1 MLSKLAQVSVRTK
14 LTLGFA
20 LVLLATLITA
30 VVSFY
35 SLTSVLERS
44 DKLERAGKIDLL
56 VSKARFFQKNYMLMN
71 DKDQLEQA
79 RSHVDEARVE
89 AEQLKSMISQ
99 PKDRAIIEEILEGT
113 RFYET
118 ELANMVQFNESLQ
131 AAIVDINAV
140 GNSAQEKAHR
150 LLGREMSASNWL
162 KQLGIIR
169 LNQKDFALER
179 QAELGVR
186 VASDITN
193 FLRALEL
200 RLMVK
205 DDDDIK
211 SIQASLKQF
220 QQYHATVTELMVNLA
235 STDKRITDHAIDIAQ
250 KAEQLLD
257 IQQQHMQNDS
267 TQAKFII
274 FLITVI
280 ALAMGVLFAAM
291 ITRGIVNPL
300 GLLVS
305 QANRIAQGD
314 LSQDMRHD
322 RGDELGQL
330 MSQMQVM
337 TVNLRQ
343 LVGDL
348 SNSSTHIAASAE
360 ELSAVSEQSRS
371 GVNQQRTELEQ
382 VSTAMNEMAA
392 TVQEVAR
399 NAETAFD
406 SARTAD
412 SEASDGSRK
421 VNLTIEQIGKLS
433 ADIGES
439 LQTIN
444 QLEAESVN
452 IGSILDVIKGVAEQT
467 NLLALNA
474 AIEAARAGEQ
484 GRGFAVVAD
493 EVRALAQRT
502 QKATAEI
509 EGLIKGLQKKAQ
521 ESVLMMEES
530 SAMANETV
538 TIANEA
544 GESIH
549 KITRSVADIQ
559 QMNNQIAT
567 AAEEQSTVAEEINRS
582 VFSIREVS
590 DHSAAATEQ
599 TAASSNELARQG
611 SELQRLIGRFQLP

>member
-71 DKDQLEQA
+71 DKGQLEQA
-79 RSHVDEARVE
+79 RTHVNEARQE
-89 AEQLKSMISQ
+89 AEYLLPMLTE
-99 PKDRAIIEEILEGT
+99 PKDTGLIDQILMGT
-113 RFYET
+113 KFYEV
-118 ELANMVQFNESLQ
+118 ELDNMVQFNESMQ
-131 AAIVDINAV
+131 ATIVDINVV

-150 LLGREMSASNWL
+150 LLGREMNASNWL

-169 LNQKDFALER
+169 LNQKDFALDR
-179 QAELGVR
+179 QADLGIR
-186 VASDITN
+186 VATDVTN
-193 FLRALEL
+193 LLRGLEL

-205 DDDDIK
+205 DDGDIK
-211 SIQASLKQF
+211 GIQADLKRF
-220 QQYHATVTELMVNLA
+220 QQYHATVTELMANLA
-235 STDKRITDHAIDIAQ
+235 STDKRITDHAIDITQ

-257 IQQQHMQNDS
+257 IQQQRMQDDS
-267 TQAKFII
+267 AQAKFII

-280 ALAMGVLFAAM
+280 ALAMGVLFATM

-300 GLLVS
+300 ALLVS
-305 QANRIAQGD
+305 QANRIADGD

-322 RGDELGQL
+322 RSDELGKL
-330 MSQMQVM
+330 MDQMQVM

-371 GVNQQRTELEQ
+371 GVNQQRMELEQ

-433 ADIGES
+433 VDIQDS
-439 LQTIN
+439 LHTIN
-444 QLEAESVN
+444 QLEAESIN

-509 EGLIKGLQKKAQ
+509 ETLIHGLQSKAQ
-521 ESVLMMEES
+521 ESVVMMNES
-530 SAMANETV
+530 TAMAAKTV
-538 TIANEA
+538 VIANEA
-544 GESIH
+544 GESIQ
-549 KITRSVADIQ
+549 KITRSVSDIQ
-559 QMNNQIAT
+559 QLNNQIAT
-567 AAEEQSTVAEEINRS
+567 AAEEQSSVAEEINRS

-599 TAASSNELARQG
+599 TAASSSELARQG